1 MTRILASLSLGLA
14 LAASAVPALAGD
26 FNNGDPAYRGY
37 GRPGGTPVPAPMPI
51 PETFNWYIRADIGLG
66 FAQEPSVRESGL
78 VFGGTD
84 SIAPFGSS
92 SSWFQPD
99 FETFVTYGL
108 GVGYYVSPRW
118 RVDVTMDVRSQAQ
131 IRANGTYS
139 YTQYD
144 LPPAVAVA
152 TPTGNNVNGS
162 MSESVTV
169 RGAAGLF
176 NVYYD
181 LTDRGRFTPYV
192 GAGLGFI
199 INEVNRRS
207 FTTETITDALTGAVV
222 GTRGAAGNDTEHS
235 VSLAAMLTAGL
246 SYTLWT
252 STILDLN
259 YRYMYLGG
267 SNVGITVNGNRSQLD
282 IGDLHEHQIRAGI
295 RWNIW

>member
-1 MTRILASLSLGLA
+1 MTRILASLSLGIA
-14 LAASAVPALAGD
+14 LAAGSIPAIAGD

-66 FAQEPSVRESGL
+66 LSNTPSISESGL
-78 VFGGTD
+78 VFGAAD

-92 SSWFQPD
+92 SSWFNPD

-108 GVGYYVSPRW
+108 GVGYYVTPRW
-118 RVDVTMDVRSQAQ
+118 RVDVTFDVRSQAQ
-131 IRANGTYS
+131 IRANGS
-139 YTQYD
+139 YTYTQFD

-152 TPTGNNVNGS
+152 TPTGNIVNGS
-162 MSESVTV
+162 MSESVTI

-192 GAGLGFI
+192 GAGLGFV
-199 INEVNRRS
+199 INEVNRRHA
-207 FTTETITDALTGAVV
+207 TTETVLDAATLAVV
-222 GTRGAAGNDTEHS
+222 GSRGAIGSDVEHS
-235 VSLAAMLTAGL
+235 VSVAAMLTAGF

-252 STILDLN
+252 STVFDLN

-267 SNVGITVNGNRSQLD
+267 SNVGIQVNGANSRLD
-282 IGDLHEHQIRAGI
+282 IGDLHEHQLRAGL

>member
-14 LAASAVPALAGD
+14 LAASAVPAIAGD

-37 GRPGGTPVPAPMPI
+37 GRRGGTPVPAPMPI

-66 FAQEPSVRESGL
+66 LSNTPSVSESGL
-78 VFGGTD
+78 VFGSTD
-84 SIAPFGSS
+84 SIAPFGAS
-92 SSWFQPD
+92 SSWFNPD

-108 GVGYYVSPRW
+108 GVGYYVTPRW
-118 RVDVTMDVRSQAQ
+118 RMDVTFDVRSQAQ
-131 IRANGTYS
+131 IRANGSYT

-144 LPPAVAVA
+144 LPPAVAA
-152 TPTGNNVNGS
+152 PALTGNNVNGS
-162 MSESVTV
+162 MNESITI

-181 LTDRGRFTPYV
+181 LADRSRFTPYV
-192 GAGLGFI
+192 GAGIGFV
-199 INEVNRRS
+199 INEVNRRH
-207 FTTETITDALTGAVV
+207 FTTETVTDALTGAVI
-222 GTRGAAGNDTEHS
+222 GSRGNSGNDVEHS
-235 VSLAAMLTAGL
+235 ISMAAMLTAGL

-252 STILDLN
+252 STVLDLN

-267 SNVGITVNGNRSQLD
+267 SNVGITVAGNRSLLE
-282 IGDLHEHQIRAGI
+282 IGDLHEHQLRAGV